1 MPKELIIKCPTYY
14 SGGAKGQ
21 IWPNRDKIKRQA
33 SVVPLEAQFNVVYH
47 TKRPNYHDVG
57 NFFGTGLSE
66 TGFSKI

>member
-1 MPKELIIKCPTYY
+1 MAQKSSCTNLT